1 MRPSKAQVLAMP
13 SVAALPRVFSG
24 KVEDS
29 LRLRLLGLATLWLV
43 ALAIGLEGGN
53 SWTWLGAGIAAT
65 CGHAFRSYRRHRS
78 TGMWSI
84 VMVMLVM
91 ALAMAMRAEILA
103 ALEGDWLPLANFLLL
118 VQAIA
123 SFDIRTRG
131 GLYAGL
137 ALSGIVL
144 FFASQHAF
152 DLSFVVFLVGYAA
165 LLMAFLGTAA
175 VEDET
180 GAAQAPPSSHRIPL
194 VRFWS
199 GTAAAVLIF
208 STLAFLLLPRGESTD
223 PGYDQ
228 VAAAGNSG
236 LSKTQVTGRMES
248 LPSPGAF
255 SEQQD
260 PVATLANT
268 NRDGAPQP
276 AGDGPLGDAAADAV
290 PAQSTSANLNSLAML
305 AGSPKS
311 SERQR
316 SSYDTFEGAAGDPG
330 TNMSLSPNSG
340 YLGGSSESYGQ
351 AYLVQHAQPQDGS
364 TAYGGVVEPSPDGD
378 SSENR
383 VSDRPGTDLPDPVR
397 EKLSQVN
404 LRQAR
409 YYSLPTSLVGLPSLT
424 REITAGAETD
434 FDTVMR
440 MVAFLRRHG
449 QYDASTPH
457 RLKSSA
463 QLDDLVFNGE
473 GGTDV
478 DFAMALV
485 MVARAAGLPARLA
498 VGYLPGEQW
507 AEIFSQEQ
515 GWVPID
521 STPHPASMTVGWG
534 EEAGQDPWPEVS
546 FRSRHRR

>member
-1 MRPSKAQVLAMP
+1 M
-13 SVAALPRVFSG
+13 
-24 KVEDS
+24 
-29 LRLRLLGLATLWLV
+29 RLRLLGLATLWLV

-65 CGHAFRSYRRHRS
+65 CGHAFSSYRRHRS
-78 TGMWSI
+78 TGTWSV

-144 FFASQHAF
+144 VFASQHAF

-180 GAAQAPPSSHRIPL
+180 AAAQAPPSSHRIPL

-228 VAAAGNSG
+228 VAAVGNRG
-236 LSKTQVTGRMES
+236 LSQTQVTGRLES

-260 PVATLANT
+260 PVATSSNP
-268 NRDGAPQP
+268 NRDGAPQL
-276 AGDGPLGDAAADAV
+276 ASDGPLGDAAAGPESQPV
-290 PAQSTSANLNSLAML
+290 PADDAFPARSTSATLNSLEIL
-305 AGSPKS
+305 GGSPKS

-316 SSYDTFEGAAGDPG
+316 TSYDTFDSGAWEPG
-330 TNMSLSPNSG
+330 TNISLSRNSG
-340 YLGGSSESYGQ
+340 HLGGSSESYGQ
-351 AYLVQHAQPQDGS
+351 AYLVQHAQLQDGS
-364 TAYGGVVEPSPDGD
+364 TSYGGVVEPSPDGD
-378 SSENR
+378 SSQNR
-383 VSDRPGTDLPDPVR
+383 VSDRLGTGLRDPVR
-397 EKLSQVN
+397 EKLSRVN
-404 LRQAR
+404 LRKAR

-485 MVARAAGLPARLA
+485 MVARAAGLPACRRVWLW
-498 VGYLPGEQW
+498 GICLGSSGQRY
-507 AEIFSQEQ
+507 FS
-515 GWVPID
+515 
-521 STPHPASMTVGWG
+521 
-534 EEAGQDPWPEVS
+534 
-546 FRSRHRR
+546 RSRDGSPLIARLILPP